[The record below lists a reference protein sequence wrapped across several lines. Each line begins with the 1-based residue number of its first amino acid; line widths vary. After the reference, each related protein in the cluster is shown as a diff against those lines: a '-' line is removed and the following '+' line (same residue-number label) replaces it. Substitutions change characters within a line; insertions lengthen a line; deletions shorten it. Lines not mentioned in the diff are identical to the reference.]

1 MNENYNITLLNTES
15 DKLPENLR
23 ITVYAARHIEDTM
36 SGLAPVQFSV

>member
-23 ITVYAARHIEDTM
+23 INVRSKIDHTLLDPAAT
-36 SGLAPVQFSV
+36 